1 MRSQRWERRRS
12 AITQIWSW
20 RSCIRD
26 WRYFQFGAAFH
37 LLSPIFSSFFLNWRK
52 RGKSSQSR
60 IWHIVRAYYNR
71 VYPIYI
77 LLCYSFTNRQ
87 IEVSSAFES
96 KTEDQDLCR
105 CMPADQSPRII
116 LNVDL
121 YSISLWSSNSTTR
134 QQRKEQRDWEPAC
147 RSYQDNSEFHAVRLL
162 VGEEYYTPLS
172 PSWPV
177 FSFYRSYNTF

>member
-1 MRSQRWERRRS
+1 M
-12 AITQIWSW
+12 
-20 RSCIRD
+20 
-26 WRYFQFGAAFH
+26 F
-37 LLSPIFSSFFLNWRK
+37 
-52 RGKSSQSR
+52 
-60 IWHIVRAYYNR
+60 
-71 VYPIYI
+71 I

-105 CMPADQSPRII
+105 CMPTDQSPRII

-134 QQRKEQRDWEPAC
+134 QQRKEQRDWESAC

-162 VGEEYYTPLS
+162 VGEEYYTSLS

-177 FSFYRSYNTF
+177 FSSIVHIIHSSSHVLCMFLFFLSTHRFSYSPNDFGRQISYPLTQYQESTCLMKN